1 MGGGGAGSV
10 SDVLHRQLGLT
21 DSEYDDIVAIL
32 GREPRHTE
40 LAAFSVMWSEHC
52 SYKSSRTHLGR
63 LPTEAPWVICGPG
76 ENAGVIDVGDGMAVV
91 VRIESHN
98 HPSYVEPYQGAATGV
113 GGIIRDILTMGARPL
128 ASFDSLRFGRPDDPK
143 QRWLA
148 RGVVSGI
155 SGYGNAVGVPT
166 VGGEIV
172 HDDCYAGNPLV
183 NVMCLGYMAIE
194 DLKLARAEGPG
205 NHVLLVGAPTGRD
218 GIGGVSIL
226 ASAGFDAADVEK
238 RPSVQVGDPFEEK
251 KLIEAC
257 LELYARDLVVGV
269 QDLGGAGLS
278 CATSETAAN
287 AGSGMSVDLDAVE
300 VRETDMPAH
309 EIFTSESQERMLV
322 VVAPEDLDEA
332 LTVCSRWEVD
342 ARDLGTVDGSGR
354 LVVSHG
360 GEVVCDV
367 PPKALDDGIVYDRP
381 LARPARLDELAAL
394 DPTEALP
401 AVTPAGAGPE
411 VLSLMRSPNL
421 ADSSWAW
428 RQYDHQLFL
437 NTVAGPGLDAAVLR
451 IKGTRRAIAVSVD
464 GIGRYGRLDPR
475 TGASLAVAEACR
487 NVAVVG
493 AAPRCVVDCL
503 NFGNPE
509 KAEVMWEFSEA
520 VDGIAAA
527 CDALGVPVVG
537 GNVSFYNET
546 AGRDIDPT
554 PVIGAVGLIE
564 ALSERPVGIG
574 FGAEGDAVLVVGETR
589 GDLGASEW
597 AWWCHDFTGGAAPSL
612 DLDHEAR
619 LVRFL
624 CDLAAARLA
633 VSVHDCSLGGV
644 AAALVEC
651 ALAGGVGCRVDPGT
665 WAPGLPLAAAL
676 FSETS
681 GRAVV
686 SVEPGSVGDVET
698 LAGRHGVAVFQAGS
712 VGGGDVLGAPLD
724 DLRAAVSTDL

>member
-1 MGGGGAGSV
+1 M
-10 SDVLHRQLGLT
+10 SDLLHRQLGLT
-21 DSEYDDIVAIL
+21 DSEYDDIVSIL

-52 SYKSSRTHLGR
+52 SYKSSRSHLGR
-63 LPTEAPWVICGPG
+63 LPTEAPWVVCGPG

-98 HPSYVEPYQGAATGV
+98 HPSFVEPYQGAATGV

-128 ASFDSLRFGRPDDPK
+128 ASFDSLRFGRPTDSK

-148 RGVVSGI
+148 RGVVAGI

-166 VGGEIV
+166 VGGEV
-172 HDDCYAGNPLV
+172 VFDDCYAGNPLV
-183 NVMCLGYMAIE
+183 NVMCLGIMPIG
-194 DLKLARAEGPG
+194 DLKLARAEGAG

-226 ASAGFDAADVEK
+226 ASAGFDAADEEK

-257 LELYARDLVVGV
+257 LELYARGLVVGV

-287 AGSGMSVDLDAVE
+287 AGSGMAVDLDAVE
-300 VRETDMPAH
+300 VREADMPAH

-322 VVAPEDLDEA
+322 VVRPDDLDEA
-332 LTVCSRWEVD
+332 LAVCARWEVS
-342 ARDLGTVDGSGR
+342 ARDLGTVDDSGR
-354 LVVSHG
+354 LVVSHQ

-367 PPKALDDGIVYDRP
+367 PPKALDDGVVYDRP
-381 LARPARLDELAAL
+381 MARPARLDELAAA
-394 DPTEALP
+394 DP
-401 AVTPAGAGPE
+401 VE
-411 VLSLMRSPNL
+411 VLPPVNDTTLAGEVVALMRSPNL
-421 ADSSWAW
+421 ADTSWAW

-451 IKGTRRAIAVSVD
+451 VKGTDRAIAVSVD

-475 TGASLAVAEACR
+475 TGAALAVAEACR

-493 AAPRCVVDCL
+493 AVPRCIVDCL

-509 KAEVMWEFSEA
+509 KPEVMWEFSEA

-564 ALSERPVGIG
+564 ELTGRPTGLA
-574 FGAEGDAVLVVGETR
+574 FSAAGDAVLVVGETR
-589 GDLGASEW
+589 GDLGSSEW
-597 AWWCHDFTGGAAPSL
+597 AWWCHDFVGGAAPSL

-619 LVRFL
+619 FGRFL
-624 CDLAAARLA
+624 CDLAAARVA
-633 VSVHDCSLGGV
+633 SSVHDCSTGGV
-644 AAALVEC
+644 AAALAEC
-651 ALAGGVGCRVDPGT
+651 ALAGSIGCEVDPLA
-665 WAPGLPLAAAL
+665 WAPGTDMASAAFA
-676 FSETS
+676 ETP
-681 GRAVV
+681 GRGVV
-686 SVEPGSVGDVET
+686 SVRPEEVAAVED
-698 LAGRHGVAVFQAGS
+698 LAARHGIPVFRAGT
-712 VGGGDVLGAPLD
+712 VGGDTVLGASLSE
-724 DLRAAVSTDL
+724 LRAATATDL